1 MDKVV
6 ERIGSGVRITRPVE
20 VVKYTL
26 DEYLEA
32 RYKMTREGLSP
43 RAQMMVK
50 RVEDYIE
57 ALGGRVPQSVA
68 KITEHQTGFLQT
80 TLGILGSESNDAL
93 LCWDI
98 LLFLAYKNAE
108 NLFNGKKACQHYHTL
123 ATDKQQQ
130 FLGLMTLIVETANI
144 RNRASFLRNS
154 DLKNY
159 TAMLTN
165 EKQRANLAAYYA
177 SNI

>member
-6 ERIGSGVRITRPVE
+6 EKIGRGVRITRKVD
-20 VVKYTL
+20 VVKLTLEEYLKGRYNTTL
-26 DEYLEA
+26 DALTP
-32 RYKMTREGLSP
+32 RSKM
-43 RAQMMVK
+43 MIK
-50 RVEDYIE
+50 RIEDYIE
-57 ALGGRVPQSVA
+57 ALGGRIPQSVA